1 MEIKS
6 NYIPHNFRNKYLK
19 NVGGSYSS
27 TVLQPTVSGE
37 AGTKVVVIDDLE
49 TSSKDKA
56 LSANMGKYLNEN
68 KQDKNEYVDTINQ
81 YLSTDSDVKFKSVA
95 GKNGEFDNLK
105 VKGGLDIFT
114 ITSTLVSR

>member
-1 MEIKS
+1 MEVIQVQ
-6 NYIPHNFRNKYLK
+6 F
-19 NVGGSYSS
+19 YSS
-27 TVLQPTVSGE
+27 TVSGE

-81 YLSTDSDVKFKSVA
+81 VFKYWFWCEILTLSLARMES
-95 GKNGEFDNLK
+95 L
-105 VKGGLDIFT
+105 T
-114 ITSTLVSR
+114 IWK